1 MASENALKISCHIHF
16 GAKKHQIFNLT
27 YPQSTAQG
35 DEVFCLKRSRTTLT
49 ISKCTVIYFLI
60 ISDLFLKISHWLFQ
74 NYSVNVFKTLVIIR
88 IHQFFH
94 SFITFYSIIIM
105 YDHLSIHLFFQ
116 WKLRYKVL
124 SIRFEGVIS
133 FARPFQYFIR
143 MNFHKQFFPY
153 HKNEKNVSQKFIIQ

>member
-49 ISKCTVIYFLI
+49 VSKCTVIYFLI
-60 ISDLFLKISHWLFQ
+60 ISDLFLKISHRLFQ
-74 NYSVNVFKTLVIIR
+74 NYYMNVFKSLILIR
-88 IHQFFH
+88 IHKFISF
-94 SFITFYSIIIM
+94 FITFYAIIIM

-116 WKLRYKVL
+116 
-124 SIRFEGVIS
+124 
-133 FARPFQYFIR
+133 
-143 MNFHKQFFPY
+143 
-153 HKNEKNVSQKFIIQ
+153 